1 MNNGKFSRRAFIGA
15 GGAFAL
21 LNGGCAFRAPTG
33 FFGGGG
39 ANVSFGVMSDVHI
52 QRPGDEEH
60 LLNALRFFRER
71 GVDGVMVAGDI
82 ADQGRISQLK
92 IFADAWYAVFPDDK
106 GIDGQKV
113 EKLFIYGNHDI
124 WGFSWG
130 TKDDPEL
137 AKRDGIGY
145 DDASQARVW
154 EELFHE
160 PYSEFWIKNVKG
172 YSFIGG
178 QWTKKDNFDGLDA
191 FLKAHEKELDP
202 SKPFFYTQHAH
213 PKDTCYGSWAWG
225 HDNGSSTK
233 ALSRFPNA
241 VAFSGHSHYTL
252 TDDRSVWQG
261 AFTSINT
268 ASMKYSSLDYSLRDN
283 LNNTNSSGYQGEKGR
298 PKAHPRVYIGRFEE
312 ANKDASYGVNLM
324 QGRQGM
330 LVSVYDDRM
339 VIERR
344 EFVTDHSL
352 GDDWVVPLPAGTGAG
367 SFAYGE
373 QAKRKVAPEFASDAK
388 VAVSF
393 VDDENKD
400 IGRAVQLDC
409 PRAEERGGC
418 RVFDYEVTATLVEDD
433 VDLVQVQ
440 RRFIAPDFFLPLEE
454 KIPMCRFR
462 LALSDLKLKGHYRFG
477 VTPVE
482 SFGKKGRTIWSETVE
497 IKADNS

>member
-1 MNNGKFSRRAFIGA
+1 MISRRGFVGA
-15 GGAFAL
+15 AGAFAL
-21 LNGGCAFRAPTG
+21 LNGGCAFRAPSRL
-33 FFGGGG
+33 FGGGG

-52 QRPGDEEH
+52 QKPGDEEH
-60 LLNALRFFRER
+60 LLNALRFFCER
-71 GVDGVMVAGDI
+71 RVDGVMVAGDI

-145 DDASQARVW
+145 EGNPAKVW

-178 QWTKKDNFDGLDA
+178 HWTKKDNFDGLDA

-298 PKAHPRVYIGRFEE
+298 PESH
-312 ANKDASYGVNLM
+312 
-324 QGRQGM
+324 
-330 LVSVYDDRM
+330 
-339 VIERR
+339 
-344 EFVTDHSL
+344 
-352 GDDWVVPLPAGTGAG
+352 AG
-367 SFAYGE
+367 SAG
-373 QAKRKVAPEFASDAK
+373 DAC
-388 VAVSF
+388 VG
-393 VDDENKD
+393 
-400 IGRAVQLDC
+400 I
-409 PRAEERGGC
+409 
-418 RVFDYEVTATLVEDD
+418 
-433 VDLVQVQ
+433 
-440 RRFIAPDFFLPLEE
+440 
-454 KIPMCRFR
+454 
-462 LALSDLKLKGHYRFG
+462 
-477 VTPVE
+477 
-482 SFGKKGRTIWSETVE
+482 
-497 IKADNS
+497 

>member
-1 MNNGKFSRRAFIGA
+1 MEFSRRAFLRA

-21 LNGGCAFRAPTG
+21 LNGGCAFRAPAG
-33 FFGGGG
+33 LFGCGR
-39 ANVSFGVMSDVHI
+39 ANVSFGVISDVHI
-52 QRPGDEEH
+52 QNPGDEEH
-60 LLNALRFFRER
+60 LLNAFRFFRER
-71 GVDGVMVAGDI
+71 RVDGVMVAGDI
-82 ADQGRISQLK
+82 ADRGRISQLK
-92 IFADAWYAVFPDDK
+92 IFADAWYSVFPDDK
-106 GIDGQKV
+106 GLDGQKV

-124 WGFSWG
+124 WGYSWG
-130 TKDDPEL
+130 DTDEI
-137 AKRDGIGY
+137 ARRDGIGY
-145 DDASQARVW
+145 DDATQARVW

-178 QWTKKDNFDGLDA
+178 HWTKKDNFDGLDA

-283 LNNTNSSGYQGEKGR
+283 LDAVNTAGYQGEKGR
-298 PKAHPRVYIGRFEE
+298 PKAHPRVYVGRFEE
-312 ANKDASYGVNLM
+312 AGKDASCGVNLM

-344 EFVTDHSL
+344 EFVTGHSL
-352 GDDWVVPLPAGTGAG
+352 GEDWVVPLPVRAGVGP
-367 SFAYGE
+367 FAYGE
-373 QAKRKVAPEFASDAK
+373 QAKRKVAPEFAADAK

-393 VDDENKD
+393 VEDENKD

-440 RRFIAPDFFLPLEE
+440 RRFIAPDFFLPLER
-454 KIPMCRFR
+454 KIKSCRFR

-477 VTPVE
+477 VTPIE
-482 SFGKKGRTIWSETVE
+482 SFGKKGRTIWSDMVE
-497 IKADNS
+497 I

>member
-1 MNNGKFSRRAFIGA
+1 MFLGA
-15 GGAFAL
+15 GGAFVL
-21 LNGGCAFRAPTG
+21 LNGGCAFRAPAG
-33 FFGGGG
+33 LFGGG
-39 ANVSFGVMSDVHI
+39 AAKVRFGVISDVHI
-52 QRPGDEEH
+52 REPGDERH
-60 LLNALRFFRER
+60 LLCALRFFRER
-71 GVDGVMVAGDI
+71 GADGVMVAGDI

-92 IFADAWYAVFPDDK
+92 IFADAWYSVFPDDR
-106 GIDGQKV
+106 GLDGQKV

-124 WGFSWG
+124 WGA
-130 TKDDPEL
+130 TNDPEL
-137 AKRDGIGY
+137 AKRRDGIGY
-145 DDASQARVW
+145 DDARPARVW

-160 PYSEFWIKNVKG
+160 PYSDFWIKNVKG

-178 QWTKKDNFDGLDA
+178 HWTKKDNFDGLDA
-191 FLKAHEKELDP
+191 FLRAHEKELDP

-213 PKDTCYGSWAWG
+213 PKDTCYGAWAWG
-225 HDNGSSTK
+225 HDNGESTR

-344 EFVTDHSL
+344 EFVTGHSL

-440 RRFIAPDFFLPLEE
+440 RRFIAPDFFLPLES
-454 KIPMCRFR
+454 KIPSCRFR

-482 SFGKKGRTIWSETVE
+482 SFGKKGRTIWSETVDV
-497 IKADNS
+497 KADNS

>member
-1 MNNGKFSRRAFIGA
+1 MKNTRFSRRAFLRA

-21 LNGGCAFRAPTG
+21 LNGGCAFRASTG

-52 QRPGDEEH
+52 QKPGDEEH

-71 GVDGVMVAGDI
+71 RVDGVMVAGDI

-124 WGFSWG
+124 WGLNWFAAND
-130 TKDDPEL
+130 KEL
-137 AKRDGIGY
+137 AKREGIGY
-145 DDASQARVW
+145 EGNPAKVW

-178 QWTKKDNFDGLDA
+178 HWTKKDDFDGLDA

-330 LVSVYDDRM
+330 LVSVYCDRM

-344 EFVTDHSL
+344 EFVTGHSL
-352 GDDWVVPLPAGTGAG
+352 GDDWIVPLPAGTGAG

-440 RRFIAPDFFLPLEE
+440 RRFIAPDFFLPLES
-454 KIPMCRFR
+454 KIPSCRFR

-482 SFGKKGRTIWSETVE
+482 SFGKKGRTIWSAPVA
-497 IKADNS
+497 IS

>member
-1 MNNGKFSRRAFIGA
+1 MKNTRFSRRAFLRA

-52 QRPGDEEH
+52 QKPGDEEH
-60 LLNALRFFRER
+60 LLKALRFFRER
-71 GVDGVMVAGDI
+71 RVDGVMVAGDI

-137 AKRDGIGY
+137 AKREGIGY
-145 DDASQARVW
+145 EGNPAKVW

-178 QWTKKDNFDGLDA
+178 HWTKKDNFDGLDA

-440 RRFIAPDFFLPLEE
+440 RRFIAPDFFLPLES
-454 KIPMCRFR
+454 KIPSCRFR

-482 SFGKKGRTIWSETVE
+482 SFGKKGRTIWSKTVDV
-497 IKADNS
+497 KADNS

>member
-1 MNNGKFSRRAFIGA
+1 MNNGKFSRRAFLRA

-33 FFGGGG
+33 FFGGDG
-39 ANVSFGVMSDVHI
+39 ANIRFGVISDVHI
-52 QRPGDEEH
+52 QKPGDEAH
-60 LLNALRFFRER
+60 LLKALRFFRER
-71 GVDGVMVAGDI
+71 RVDGVMVAGDI

-130 TKDDPEL
+130 TKDEI

-145 DDASQARVW
+145 DDARPARVW

-178 QWTKKDNFDGLDA
+178 HWTKKDNFDGLDA

-283 LNNTNSSGYQGEKGR
+283 LNVVNTSGYQGEKGR

-344 EFVTDHSL
+344 EFVTGHSL